1 MGLRLRRLRGALQ
14 AAYPALGAFP
24 ERHLHP
30 ALLCALG
37 QTGLRPGE
45 MLALRWGNLDLEGDH
60 GSLRV
65 RRTLD
70 KYSAAVFGA
79 AKTRPQASLL
89 AF

>member
-1 MGLRLRRLRGALQ
+1 
-14 AAYPALGAFP
+14 
-24 ERHLHP
+24 
-30 ALLCALG
+30 
-37 QTGLRPGE
+37 

-79 AKTRPQASLL
+79 AKTRPQASLFAFSDAKESLIAQRDVLRREKL
-89 AF
+89 AVGD

>member
-1 MGLRLRRLRGALQ
+1 
-14 AAYPALGAFP
+14 
-24 ERHLHP
+24 
-30 ALLCALG
+30 
-37 QTGLRPGE
+37 

-60 GSLRV
+60 GFLRV